1 MLNYEGIDY
10 DLNALFQFDM
20 LKKII
25 EALAKRQIDL
35 DQKMGTIIK
44 GGNVQISNEN
54 FGDLLVKDDDDN
66 IEGLDTDKRLER
78 LERKLVNIGILEKWI
93 RNVEKKTE
101 TLNEGLIATN
111 DKIDGINNQVQTNK
125 DDIEKLNEKVNEF
138 LTKLNSY
145 NVYTNVPEGTESGN
159 MDQSKGMVMNLEQR
173 MMAKF
178 SLIDEKIKKMEEENN
193 TNIANI
199 NKKIE
204 EHEAAIKRFNDV
216 LNILK
221 KEITEKDDKYKQN
234 LLDLEEKLKKRLA
247 DITKNIENKNK
258 EIEDKLTITDQAFKN
273 SKKEEKEED
282 NKKDT
287 NRKSDNDLE
296 LEWKQIE
303 ENKKMILELEKKLRD
318 IPQDLKIDEIN
329 EKIDKIQQSLKSKL
343 TKGDLEDIID
353 KIGVLENIIDELKDF
368 KVKQNDL
375 NGRKNQDYL
384 SVSKKIENIN
394 SALLLLQTGMPHKSS
409 GGSDNK
415 GPDLSIFNELIKT
428 INNQIS
434 ALQSECDEFRRY
446 FTDILPMMKTL
457 ATITDLKNL
466 EDALKAMLEEYKLLA
481 QRKFADK
488 IETQKS
494 IKLIDTQIKH
504 FIAEYIKKGEKGEN
518 WMLAAKP
525 VGGYKCASCES
536 YIGELTNKWEYLPWN
551 KYPTRDFVDK
561 SYRMGNGFSRMLQ
574 KLNLDVRRSED
585 LGQNLSFSD
594 GEEKSKSR
602 NQSEEKNIK
611 KQTLPQLRSRQQIES
626 QTSGGILSSNNN
638 IENKKEENL
647 DKLVKGIV
655 THKEPKVVKIYKKLK
670 GSNEM
675 TITKK
680 EFQDKYA

>member
-1 MLNYEGIDY
+1 MLNYEGINY

-287 NRKSDNDLE
+287 NRKSDNDYE

-375 NGRKNQDYL
+375 NGRKNQDHL

>member
-35 DQKMGTIIK
+35 DTKMGAIIK
-44 GGNVQISNEN
+44 DGNIQISNEN
-54 FGDLLVKDDDDN
+54 FGDLLIKDDDDN
-66 IEGLDTDKRLER
+66 IEGLDTEKRLER
-78 LERKLVNIGILEKWI
+78 LERKLSNVGILEKWV
-93 RNVEKKTE
+93 RNIEKKTG
-101 TLNEGLIATN
+101 TLNENLIATN
-111 DKIDGINNQVQTNK
+111 DKIDSINNQVQTNK
-125 DDIEKLNEKVNEF
+125 EEIEKLNEKVDEI

-145 NVYTNVPEGTESGN
+145 NVYTSVPEDTGSVN
-159 MDQSKGMVMNLEQR
+159 MDQSKGMVMTLEQR

-193 TNIANI
+193 NI

-204 EHEAAIKRFNDV
+204 EHEAGIKRINDV

-258 EIEDKLTITDQAFKN
+258 EIEDKLTITDKAFKN
-273 SKKEEKEED
+273 AKKDEKVED
-282 NKKDT
+282 IQKDT

-296 LEWKQIE
+296 IEWKQIE
-303 ENKKMILELEKKLRD
+303 DNKKMILELEKKLRN
-318 IPQDLKIDEIN
+318 IPQQLKIDEIN
-329 EKIDKIQQSLKSKL
+329 EKIEKIEQSLKSKL
-343 TKGDLEDIID
+343 TKGDLENIID
-353 KIGVLENIIDELKDF
+353 KIGVLENIIGELKDF
-368 KVKQNDL
+368 TVKQNDL

-394 SALLLLQTGMPHKSS
+394 STLLLLQTGMPHKSS
-409 GGSDNK
+409 GGSESK
-415 GPDLSIFNELIKT
+415 GPDLSVFNELIKT

-446 FTDILPMMKTL
+446 FSDILPMMKTL

-466 EDALKAMLEEYKLLA
+466 EDVLKAMLEEYKLLA

-504 FIAEYIKKGEKGEN
+504 FIAEYIKKSEKGEN

-585 LGQNLSFSD
+585 LGQNLSFSE
-594 GEEKSKSR
+594 GEEKSKSKSR
-602 NQSEEKNIK
+602 NQSEEKNRK
-611 KQTLPQLRSRQQIES
+611 KQTLPQLRSRQQIEQ
-626 QTSGGILSSNNN
+626 QTSVGIVNSNNN
-638 IENKKEENL
+638 ENKKEENL

-655 THKEPKVVKIYKKLK
+655 SHKEPKVVKIYKKLK

-675 TITKK
+675 ATTKK
-680 EFQDKYA
+680 EFQDKYS

>member
-296 LEWKQIE
+296 LEWKQLE

>member
-44 GGNVQISNEN
+44 GGNLQISNEN

-101 TLNEGLIATN
+101 ALNEGLIATN

-125 DDIEKLNEKVNEF
+125 DDIEKLNQKVNEI

-178 SLIDEKIKKMEEENN
+178 SLIDEKIKKMEEDNN
-193 TNIANI
+193 TNMANI

-221 KEITEKDDKYKQN
+221 REITEKDDKYKQN

-258 EIEDKLTITDQAFKN
+258 EIEDKLTITDQVFKN

-303 ENKKMILELEKKLRD
+303 ENKKMILELENKLRD

-343 TKGDLEDIID
+343 AKGDLEDIID

-368 KVKQNDL
+368 TVKQNDL

-602 NQSEEKNIK
+602 NQSEEKNRK

-647 DKLVKGIV
+647 DKLVKGVV
-655 THKEPKVVKIYKKLK
+655 THKEPKVVQIYKKLK

>member
-204 EHEAAIKRFNDV
+204 EHEAAIKKFNDV

-296 LEWKQIE
+296 LEWKQLE

-680 EFQDKYA
+680 EFQDKDA

>member
-54 FGDLLVKDDDDN
+54 FGDLLIKDDDDN

-125 DDIEKLNEKVNEF
+125 DDIEKLNEKVNEI

-145 NVYTNVPEGTESGN
+145 NVYTNVPEDTESGN

-193 TNIANI
+193 INIANI
-199 NKKIE
+199 NKRIE

-343 TKGDLEDIID
+343 TKGDLEDIIE

-368 KVKQNDL
+368 TVKQNDL

-394 SALLLLQTGMPHKSS
+394 STLLLLQTGMPHKSS

-434 ALQSECDEFRRY
+434 ALQNECDEFRRY

-602 NQSEEKNIK
+602 NQSEEKNRK

>member
-93 RNVEKKTE
+93 RNVEKKTQA
-101 TLNEGLIATN
+101 LNEGLIATN

-125 DDIEKLNEKVNEF
+125 DDIEKLNQKVNEI

-178 SLIDEKIKKMEEENN
+178 SLIDEKIKKIEEDNN
-193 TNIANI
+193 TNMANI

-221 KEITEKDDKYKQN
+221 REITEKDNKYKQN

-258 EIEDKLTITDQAFKN
+258 EIEDKLTITDQIFKN

-303 ENKKMILELEKKLRD
+303 ENKKMILELENKLRD

-343 TKGDLEDIID
+343 AKGDLEDIID

-368 KVKQNDL
+368 TVKQNDL

-446 FTDILPMMKTL
+446 FTDILPMIKTL

-602 NQSEEKNIK
+602 NQSEEKNRK

-647 DKLVKGIV
+647 DKLVKGVV
-655 THKEPKVVKIYKKLK
+655 THKEPKVVKIYKKVK

>member
-602 NQSEEKNIK
+602 NQSEEKNRK

>member
-35 DQKMGTIIK
+35 DTKMGAIIK
-44 GGNVQISNEN
+44 DGNIQISNEN
-54 FGDLLVKDDDDN
+54 FGDLLIKDDDDN
-66 IEGLDTDKRLER
+66 IEGLDTEKRLER
-78 LERKLVNIGILEKWI
+78 LERKLSNVGILEKWV
-93 RNVEKKTE
+93 RNIEKKTG
-101 TLNEGLIATN
+101 TLNENLIATN
-111 DKIDGINNQVQTNK
+111 DKIDSINNQVQTNK
-125 DDIEKLNEKVNEF
+125 EEIEKLNEKVDEI

-145 NVYTNVPEGTESGN
+145 NVYTSVPEDTGSVN
-159 MDQSKGMVMNLEQR
+159 MDQSKGMVMTLEQR

-193 TNIANI
+193 NI

-204 EHEAAIKRFNDV
+204 EHEAGIKRINDV

-258 EIEDKLTITDQAFKN
+258 EIEDKLTITDKAFKN
-273 SKKEEKEED
+273 AKKDEKVED
-282 NKKDT
+282 IQKDT

-296 LEWKQIE
+296 IEWKQIE
-303 ENKKMILELEKKLRD
+303 DNKKMILELEKKLRN
-318 IPQDLKIDEIN
+318 IPQQLKIDEIN
-329 EKIDKIQQSLKSKL
+329 EKIEKIEQSLKSKL
-343 TKGDLEDIID
+343 TKGDLENIID
-353 KIGVLENIIDELKDF
+353 KIGVLENIIDELKGF
-368 KVKQNDL
+368 TVKQNDL

-394 SALLLLQTGMPHKSS
+394 STLLLLQTGMPHKSS
-409 GGSDNK
+409 GGSESK
-415 GPDLSIFNELIKT
+415 GPDLSVFNELIKT

-446 FTDILPMMKTL
+446 FSDILPMMKTL

-466 EDALKAMLEEYKLLA
+466 EDVLKAMLEEYKLLA

-504 FIAEYIKKGEKGEN
+504 FIAEYIKKSEKGEN

-585 LGQNLSFSD
+585 LGQNLSFSE
-594 GEEKSKSR
+594 GEEKSKSKSR
-602 NQSEEKNIK
+602 NQSEEKNRK
-611 KQTLPQLRSRQQIES
+611 KQTLPQLRSRQQIEQ
-626 QTSGGILSSNNN
+626 QTSVGIVNSNNN
-638 IENKKEENL
+638 ENKKEENL

-655 THKEPKVVKIYKKLK
+655 SHKEPKVVKIYKKLK

-675 TITKK
+675 ATTKK
-680 EFQDKYA
+680 EFQDKYS

>member
-145 NVYTNVPEGTESGN
+145 NVYTNVPEGTESGD

-602 NQSEEKNIK
+602 NQSEEKNRK